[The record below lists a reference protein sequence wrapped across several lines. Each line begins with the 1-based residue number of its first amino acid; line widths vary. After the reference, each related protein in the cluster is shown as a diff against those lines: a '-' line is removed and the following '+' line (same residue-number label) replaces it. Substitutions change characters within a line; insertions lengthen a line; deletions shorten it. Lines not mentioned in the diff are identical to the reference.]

1 VGEGGDPL
9 LPLLKHSLVLNK
21 AVCANFD
28 VSQFKHRLARERQV
42 TYLARLQFHSLL
54 LLIDTIVILVIP
66 MAIPFAPCP
75 YFIAVIAYMP
85 FAFTPLITPV
95 RESIE
100 W

>member
-1 VGEGGDPL
+1 M
-9 LPLLKHSLVLNK
+9 
-21 AVCANFD
+21 
-28 VSQFKHRLARERQV
+28 
-42 TYLARLQFHSLL
+42 ARLQFHSLF

-85 FAFTPLITPV
+85 FAFTPFITPV
-95 RESIE
+95 RVSIE